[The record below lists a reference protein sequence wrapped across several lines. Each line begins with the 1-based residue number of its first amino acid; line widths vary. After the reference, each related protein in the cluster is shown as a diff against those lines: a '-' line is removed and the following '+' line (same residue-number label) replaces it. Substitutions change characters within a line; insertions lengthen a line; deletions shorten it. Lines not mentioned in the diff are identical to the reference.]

1 MTRHPIKMSRFENL
15 RVKLFVVF
23 MFEPVLRLPIIIRR
37 SGVFEGTQGSFV
49 RKCSNF
55 LSDWDKRVNV
65 YLSYLS
71 SS

>member
-1 MTRHPIKMSRFENL
+1 
-15 RVKLFVVF
+15 

-71 SS
+71 SSWLTYTFGLRVEVLITTT